1 MQDTPP
7 DEQPYWLRRP
17 QKRTFPS
24 TPEERD
30 FYGELIARLVAVRK
44 EAGISQAALDDRIG
58 ISEGCTAKWESR
70 ARIPGAFF
78 LMCWCKAL
86 DVQLTLDER
95 N

>member
-1 MQDTPP
+1 M
-7 DEQPYWLRRP
+7 EQSELVRRP

-24 TPEERD
+24 TTEERD
-30 FYGELIARLVAVRK
+30 FYGDLIAELVAARRI
-44 EAGISQAALDDRIG
+44 AGLSQAALDDRIG

-86 DVQLTLDER
+86 GVQLLIGQRQD
-95 N
+95 